1 MVPVLDAFLAN
12 SLTISIKTIDRQIVK
27 SNFCEILNLNK
38 MTTFV
43 FKIEI
48 TTKIYKNGIR
58 NHGRKL

>member
-43 FKIEI
+43 FKAKI
-48 TTKIYKNGIR
+48 TIKIYKKW
-58 NHGRKL
+58 H

>member
-1 MVPVLDAFLAN
+1 MPVLDAFLTN
-12 SLTISIKTIDRQIVK
+12 SLTGSIKTIDRQIVK

-43 FKIEI
+43 FKVEI
-48 TTKIYKNGIR
+48 TIKIYKNGIR

>member
-27 SNFCEILNLNK
+27 SNFCEILNLKK

-43 FKIEI
+43 FKTEI
-48 TTKIYKNGIR
+48 TIKIYKNGIR